1 MNNGFTGTITSTAT
15 FNSDVQTRE
24 IDFIYDH
31 NGMRTT
37 KIVSEN
43 GRLEITEY
51 TLHGKL
57 ITHMTKRTVDESGA
71 ESTEEL
77 HFFYDAQ
84 SRPTFVKWNNAI
96 YRYVHNLQGDI
107 VGIVDNTGNLVVE
120 YRYDAWGK
128 SLSITGTLKTS
139 LGELNPFGYR
149 GYVWDEE
156 TKLYY
161 LRSRYYNP
169 ERNRFNSVD
178 SIAGKVGSLGTHNLF
193 MYCANNPML
202 MSDPD
207 GRFAVEAAAVGGTY
221 GGPVGAIIG
230 FFIAIFAID
239 ELKKNSPS
247 ISWSKANVESVNT
260 TQFDKAKAER
270 YRSKLESAVF
280 YIAYG
285 SNFGGNLIYD
295 ENNPLNFQQTL
306 IALGVTAAIN
316 ANSNIYTSGFFQIDP
331 KYYTNDVYSIV
342 GYNTSRDTN
351 WGVYTKSQMAAE
363 GLAYMLGCA
372 NPVSEITKGT
382 SGYEHYHD
390 PGHYIH
396 IWYGVQY

>member
-128 SLSITGTLKTS
+128 SLSITGT
-139 LGELNPFGYR
+139 
-149 GYVWDEE
+149 
-156 TKLYY
+156 
-161 LRSRYYNP
+161 
-169 ERNRFNSVD
+169 
-178 SIAGKVGSLGTHNLF
+178 
-193 MYCANNPML
+193 
-202 MSDPD
+202 
-207 GRFAVEAAAVGGTY
+207 
-221 GGPVGAIIG
+221 
-230 FFIAIFAID
+230 
-239 ELKKNSPS
+239 
-247 ISWSKANVESVNT
+247 
-260 TQFDKAKAER
+260 Q
-270 YRSKLESAVF
+270 
-280 YIAYG
+280 
-285 SNFGGNLIYD
+285 
-295 ENNPLNFQQTL
+295 
-306 IALGVTAAIN
+306 
-316 ANSNIYTSGFFQIDP
+316 
-331 KYYTNDVYSIV
+331 
-342 GYNTSRDTN
+342 
-351 WGVYTKSQMAAE
+351 WGVKRYMSMKSLEQMDREKHGADCCD
-363 GLAYMLGCA
+363 LA
-372 NPVSEITKGT
+372 
-382 SGYEHYHD
+382 
-390 PGHYIH
+390 
-396 IWYGVQY
+396 